1 MSVSQNIEN
10 NDPLPI
16 DCVLFDCD
24 GTLVDSELLCCEAYV
39 EMFAHFGVTVSFDE
53 MYKTYKG
60 VKLYEI
66 IAIINKQ
73 HGLDVPKEE
82 MEVIFRQH
90 VARLFDSKLTAIDG
104 VHQLLEQIQVPM
116 CVVSNGPV
124 SKMQLSLGK
133 TGLLSFMGDNLF
145 SGYDLQRWKPD
156 PAVLY
161 KAAEVMKVDI
171 KRCILVED
179 SVAGAQAGIA
189 AGIPVFYYCADPHN
203 PPLDNPLVTTF
214 HDMRELPALWRAKG
228 YTITAR

>member
-1 MSVSQNIEN
+1 MSTIE
-10 NDPLPI
+10 
-16 DCVLFDCD
+16 CVLFDCD

-66 IAIINKQ
+66 IAIINKE
-73 HGLDVPKEE
+73 HGLDVAKEE
-82 MEVIFRQH
+82 MEIIFRQH
-90 VARLFDSKLTAIDG
+90 VARLFDSKLQPIEGARE
-104 VHQLLEQIQVPM
+104 VLEHITVPM

-124 SKMQLSLGK
+124 SKMQMSLGK
-133 TGLLSFMGDNLF
+133 TGLLPFMGDNLF

-161 KAAEVMKVDI
+161 KAAEVMQVNIDK
-171 KRCILVED
+171 CILVED

-203 PPLDNPLVTTF
+203 PPIDHPLVTEF
-214 HDMRELPALWRAKG
+214 HDMHELPALWREKG
-228 YTITAR
+228 YQITR

>member
-1 MSVSQNIEN
+1 MS
-10 NDPLPI
+10 PI
-16 DCVLFDCD
+16 KCVLFDCD

-39 EMFAHFGVTVSFDE
+39 EMFAHFGVRVSFDE

-66 IAIINKQ
+66 IAIINKEQ
-73 HGLDVPKEE
+73 GLDVPKEE
-82 MEVIFRQH
+82 MEVVFRQH
-90 VARLFDSKLTAIDG
+90 VARLFDSKLQPIEGARE
-104 VHQLLEQIQVPM
+104 VLEQITVPM

-124 SKMQLSLGK
+124 SKMQMSLGK
-133 TGLLSFMGDNLF
+133 TGLLPFMGDNLF

-161 KAAEVMKVDI
+161 KAAEVMQIDI
-171 KRCILVED
+171 DRCILVED

-203 PPLDNPLVTTF
+203 PPIDHPLVTVF
-214 HDMRELPALWRAKG
+214 YHMHELPALWRDMG
-228 YTITAR
+228 YHITR

>member
-1 MSVSQNIEN
+1 MSENPISDNQPTSTIE
-10 NDPLPI
+10 
-16 DCVLFDCD
+16 CVLFDCD

-39 EMFAHFGVTVSFDE
+39 EMFTHFGVTVSFDE
-53 MYKTYKG
+53 MYQTYKG

-90 VARLFDSKLTAIDG
+90 VARLFDSKLLPIEGARE
-104 VHQLLEQIQVPM
+104 VLQQIRIPM

-133 TGLLSFMGDNLF
+133 TGLLPFMGDNLF

-161 KAAEVMKVDI
+161 KAAEVMQVDI
-171 KRCILVED
+171 ENCILVED
-179 SVAGAQAGIA
+179 SPAGAQAGIA

-203 PPLDNPLVTTF
+203 PPIDNPLVTTF
-214 HDMRELPALWRAKG
+214 YDMHELPALWRRKG
-228 YTITAR
+228 YRITG

>member
-1 MSVSQNIEN
+1 MSAIE
-10 NDPLPI
+10 
-16 DCVLFDCD
+16 CVLFDCD

-66 IAIINKQ
+66 IAIINKEQ
-73 HGLDVPKEE
+73 GLDVAKEE

-90 VARLFDSKLTAIDG
+90 VARLFDSKLQAIEG
-104 VHQLLEQIQVPM
+104 VREVLEQISVPM

-124 SKMQLSLGK
+124 SKMQMSLGK
-133 TGLLSFMGDNLF
+133 TDLLPFMGDNLF

-161 KAAEVMKVDI
+161 KAAEVMQVNI
-171 KRCILVED
+171 ERCILVED
-179 SVAGAQAGIA
+179 SMAGAQAGIA

-203 PPLDNPLVTTF
+203 PPINHPLVTEF
-214 HDMRELPALWRAKG
+214 HHMHELPALWHEKG
-228 YTITAR
+228 YQITR